1 MSWGQRW
8 ASPWELGVGQWEL
21 GQELACPDTL
31 TPEQTRPEALP
42 RGMKSETP
50 AWPRAPAGPWAP
62 GAVGSAPRRQG
73 RTVPRWG
80 VPCPATS
87 LSLFPASLSTRPLLD
102 GSSSDC
108 SNGSQPSERHSTS
121 SRMAPPQALASRRVY
136 ADPRHLVAGG
146 TRLTRGRPSLA
157 DCHSRVTPRA

>member
-8 ASPWELGVGQWEL
+8 ASLWVLSVEQWEL

-31 TPEQTRPEALP
+31 TPEQTRPEALL

-50 AWPRAPAGPWAP
+50 AR
-62 GAVGSAPRRQG
+62 VGSAPRRRG
-73 RTVPRWG
+73 RTVPGSGGRAQRPPPPPSRP
-80 VPCPATS
+80 VCLHAP
-87 LSLFPASLSTRPLLD
+87 FSTGPPLTAPRL
-102 GSSSDC
+102 
-108 SNGSQPSERHSTS
+108 SQPSERHSTS
-121 SRMAPPQALASRRVY
+121 SRTAPPQALASRRVY

-146 TRLTRGRPSLA
+146 TRLTRGRPLLA